1 MSLEVTKRQGIVVW
15 VYTLRQIKNLK
26 RYGYIHYVSNRM
38 KYILLYVDQEEA
50 EATAEKLNSLH
61 FVRKVELS
69 HRPEIDMTLKNALP
83 GKKERD
89 DTEAEYNESAF
100 ETKTY
105 SF

>member
-38 KYILLYVDQEEA
+38 KYVVLYVDQA
-50 EATAEKLNSLH
+50 EVQATAEKLNSLH

-69 HRPEIDMTLKNALP
+69 HRPDIDMTLKNALP
-83 GKKERD
+83 GRKDRNKPE
-89 DTEAEYNESAF
+89 TEYSDSAF